1 MQKKTTKIC
10 RLCGEEK
17 PLIEFRIRG
26 DSGKRRTECR
36 ECLSKYLKKYR
47 SENKEHI
54 AKLNKDWREAH
65 KEELTIY
72 NKKYQLAHLDQ
83 FRKYNKKYR
92 ENMTEE
98 QKQMQHE
105 RDKRYRERWS
115 QNPDYIE
122 RRRTWSRE
130 SGKRRRKKI
139 TAYEE
144 NRKKIDPVFKLKKQI
159 RGEIRASFNRRGYR
173 KSERTEYIVGC
184 TLTELYAHLCMTYR
198 VRYGKEYNAK
208 EVVHIDH
215 IIPLSNAHTKKEVIE
230 LCRWDNLQLLT
241 AKDNLIKNANK
252 SLPSYKEFNW
262 PKEKI

>member
-1 MQKKTTKIC
+1 MK
-10 RLCGEEK
+10 GEYMLKSYFDELEYEK
-17 PLIEFRIRG
+17 
-26 DSGKRRTECR
+26 
-36 ECLSKYLKKYR
+36 LKQ
-47 SENKEHI
+47 
-54 AKLNKDWREAH
+54 NKDLLFKTLEIVLKVFDEKVDKGGLPYYNHLLKVYGGVSSYQEKIIALLH
-65 KEELTIY
+65 DIVEDTDITYDDLKEFGYDNNIIDALKVLTK
-72 NKKYQLAHLDQ
+72 NKGEY
-83 FRKYNKKYR
+83 Y
-92 ENMTEE
+92 
-98 QKQMQHE
+98 
-105 RDKRYRERWS
+105 
-115 QNPDYIE
+115 PDYIE